1 MNRAKFK
8 EHVREMNDIYYSM
21 DWIPEG
27 RVTSTVF
34 QEENEMPDSLKLRL
48 INLIGEL
55 SA

>member
-27 RVTSTVF
+27 KISYEF
-34 QEENEMPDSLKLRL
+34 FNEENTMPESLKMRL